1 MGLRDLF
8 ENIQYGQE
16 ETKDRLEE
24 LKDDILFATEDFVG
38 DKREVIEGLAYEVK
52 ERIVGGVFP
61 IRHTTFPISG
71 GNFSTL
77 LAGAESEIVGSF
89 FKKKVAPEPGC
100 IVICK
105 IAGGLAEH
113 SGVYVGDGEVV
124 ELKGNGRIQKVSF
137 REFLH
142 DGLTR
147 TGALIYVACDSS
159 NTVLHDTTIATRAN
173 EMVGH
178 ARDYNFIMDNC
189 HQFTAGCITGDFENA
204 DNFFVFL
211 AHSIK
216 HKMNNGGMIKW
227 LVCEK

>member
-8 ENIQYGQE
+8 ENIQYGLG

-24 LKDDILFATEDFVG
+24 VKDDVLFATEEFVE
-38 DKREVIEGLAYEVK
+38 DKREVIEDLAYTLK
-52 ERIVGGVFP
+52 EEILDGGLYNKRNPFP
-61 IRHTTFPISG
+61 IPWG
-71 GNFSTL
+71 AGAL
-77 LAGAESEIVGSF
+77 LAGAQSEIVGSF
-89 FKKKVAPEPGC
+89 FNKKVAPEPGC

-113 SGVYVGDGEVV
+113 SGVYVGDGLVV
-124 ELKGNGRIQKVSF
+124 ELNGNGYIQKVSMD
-137 REFLH
+137 EFLH

-159 NTVLHDTTIATRAN
+159 NKVLHDSTIATRAN
-173 EMVGH
+173 ERVGH
-178 ARDYNFIMDNC
+178 ARDYNLIMDNC
-189 HQFTAGCITGDFENA
+189 HQFTAGCITGDFDNV

-216 HKMNNGGMIKW
+216 HKMNDGKQLRW
-227 LVCEK
+227 LISST

>member
-89 FKKKVAPEPGC
+89 FKKKIAPEPGC

-147 TGALIYVACDSS
+147 TGALIYVACCKSS
-159 NTVLHDTTIATRAN
+159 
-173 EMVGH
+173 
-178 ARDYNFIMDNC
+178 
-189 HQFTAGCITGDFENA
+189 
-204 DNFFVFL
+204 
-211 AHSIK
+211 K
-216 HKMNNGGMIKW
+216 
-227 LVCEK
+227 